1 MKKVDNYPM
10 VYVILCCIMLL
21 SCSRET
27 LEKPNIILFLVD
39 DMGWQDTSV
48 PFWFE
53 KTPINQRFRTPNM
66 EKLAAK
72 GMKFTNAYACPV
84 CSPTRV
90 SLMTGM
96 NASRHKVTNW
106 TLRMNASNDGRND
119 KLDAPM
125 WNVNG
130 LSPEQGI
137 ERTVYAKALPE
148 ILRQNGYFTIH
159 AGKAH
164 FGAQHTP
171 ASDPLAIGFDVNIA
185 GNMIGGP
192 GSYLGLQNFSAA
204 WRSAGNE
211 DTRIWDV
218 PGLDKYHGEDIFLTE
233 AITVEAKKTLQL
245 ALERD
250 KPFFLYMSHYA
261 VHVPFA
267 EDKRFIQQY
276 KDAGYEPREAMY
288 AAMVEGMDKSL
299 GDLMDF
305 VENKGLTEKTIILF
319 MSDNGGLTNHGRDG
333 IPETH
338 NHPLRYGKGSLW
350 EGGIREPM
358 IVYQPGITEPGSVCD
373 DLIIIEDFFPSVLE
387 LAGISQQKTPQHIDG
402 ISFTPLLKGQTGQ
415 QKTLV
420 WHFPNF
426 WSRNHDGYGPG
437 SAIRKG
443 EWKLI
448 YTHTSEEFFLY
459 NIRQDIGEQRN
470 LIESNR
476 DIAAELAGELTD
488 YLKKQ
493 NAQMPTRKSDG
504 KPVPWPD
511 TLF

>member
-1 MKKVDNYPM
+1 
-10 VYVILCCIMLL
+10 
-21 SCSRET
+21 
-27 LEKPNIILFLVD
+27 
-39 DMGWQDTSV
+39 
-48 PFWFE
+48 
-53 KTPINQRFRTPNM
+53 
-66 EKLAAK
+66 
-72 GMKFTNAYACPV
+72 
-84 CSPTRV
+84 
-90 SLMTGM
+90 
-96 NASRHKVTNW
+96 
-106 TLRMNASNDGRND
+106 
-119 KLDAPM
+119 
-125 WNVNG
+125 
-130 LSPEQGI
+130 
-137 ERTVYAKALPE
+137 
-148 ILRQNGYFTIH
+148 
-159 AGKAH
+159 
-164 FGAQHTP
+164 
-171 ASDPLAIGFDVNIA
+171 
-185 GNMIGGP
+185 
-192 GSYLGLQNFSAA
+192 
-204 WRSAGNE
+204 
-211 DTRIWDV
+211 
-218 PGLDKYHGEDIFLTE
+218 
-233 AITVEAKKTLQL
+233 
-245 ALERD
+245 
-250 KPFFLYMSHYA
+250 
-261 VHVPFA
+261 
-267 EDKRFIQQY
+267 
-276 KDAGYEPREAMY
+276 
-288 AAMVEGMDKSL
+288 
-299 GDLMDF
+299 MDF